1 MVDQCNGLWIELLSN
16 PDPTNGWNDNIC
28 DQPVA
33 RDRVFQLVASLAN
46 ILDKPMVIETM
57 RSVLGIEPV
66 EVDDCILFNDLAV
79 KFGEDGRVIGL
90 YQTFDGSME
99 PAKSIIQSLSHS
111 DHTT

>member
-1 MVDQCNGLWIELLSN
+1 MVDQCDGLRIELVSN
-16 PDPTNGWNDNIC
+16 PDSTNGWNGNIC
-28 DQPVA
+28 YEPVA

-57 RSVLGIEPV
+57 KSMLGIEPV
-66 EVDDCILFNDLAV
+66 EVDDCIIFDDLAV

-90 YQTFDGSME
+90 YQTFDGSTE
-99 PAKSIIQSLSHS
+99 PAKSIIQNLSRS

>member
-1 MVDQCNGLWIELLSN
+1 MVDQCDGLRIELVSH
-16 PDPTNGWNDNIC
+16 PDSTNGWNGNIC
-28 DQPVA
+28 DEPVA

-57 RSVLGIEPV
+57 KSMLGIEPI
-66 EVDDCILFNDLAV
+66 EVDDCILFDDLAV

-99 PAKSIIQSLSHS
+99 PAKSIIQNLSRS